1 MVPFC
6 LPTKT
11 VTRKGAVMGRI
22 VQIKKN
28 GKVKK
33 AEGAAIKT
41 LREYGALNI
50 DAKVEAIQQMIP
62 LALMHAL
69 EEIENDVR
77 QLAGERYGRS
87 GRPGYDR
94 WGSQMGSICIHD
106 QRIPIRYPRVRDT
119 IKKKEVPI
127 PSYGQLH
134 QPADAVDERILKR
147 VLYGISCKNYRECAE
162 LIPQAF
168 SLSASTVSRKY
179 IRATIEK
186 LQELQERSLEGYDF
200 VALVM
205 DGKAFGDDE
214 LIIALGVTMGGE
226 KIPLGFVQSGAEN
239 ARVTKDLLNNLIS
252 RGLKYDKGL
261 LCILDGSKGFRKG
274 IQDAFG
280 AYGVIQRCQWHKRE
294 NVADYLRADLQPTFR
309 DKLRRAYAKE
319 GHGEA
324 KAALQTI
331 KKELK
336 LINESAVTSLEEGFE
351 ETLTLHRLGV
361 HKELRKSLSTT
372 NMIESVNSLIGQ
384 RTDKVDRWRNSSQKQ
399 RWVATALLD
408 IEPRLN
414 RISGYRHLTAL
425 RDSLLREVHRTSGV
439 GNVNEASAA

>member
-1 MVPFC
+1 
-6 LPTKT
+6 
-11 VTRKGAVMGRI
+11 MGRI

-41 LREYGALNI
+41 LQEYGALNI

-69 EEIENDVR
+69 ETIENDVHR
-77 QLAGERYGRS
+77 LAGERYGRT
-87 GRPGYDR
+87 GLPGHDR

-106 QRIPIRYPRVRDT
+106 QRIPISYTRVRDT
-119 IKKKEVPI
+119 IKKKEVPN
-127 PSYGQLH
+127 PSYTQLH
-134 QPADAVDERILKR
+134 QPAAAVDERILKR
-147 VLYGISCKNYRECAE
+147 ILYGISCKNYRECAE

-179 IRATIEK
+179 IRATLEK
-186 LQELQERSLEGYDF
+186 LRELQERSLEGYDF

-214 LIIALGVTMGGE
+214 LIIALGVTIGGE

-239 ARVTKDLLNNLIS
+239 ARVTKDFLNDLIG

-261 LCILDGSKGFRKG
+261 LCIIDGSKGFRKG

-280 AYGVIQRCQWHKRE
+280 AHGVIQRCQWHKRE
-294 NVADYLRADLQPTFR
+294 NVVDYLRNDLQPTFR

-319 GHGEA
+319 GYGEA
-324 KAALQTI
+324 KASFQTI

-351 ETLTLHRLGV
+351 ETLTLHRLSV

-408 IEPRLN
+408 IEQRLN
-414 RISGYRHLTAL
+414 RISGYRYLTAL
-425 RDSLLREVHRTSGV
+425 RDALLREVHRTSGQ
-439 GNVNEASAA
+439 GSGKEAVVA

>member
-1 MVPFC
+1 
-6 LPTKT
+6 
-11 VTRKGAVMGRI
+11 MGRI

-41 LREYGALNI
+41 LQEYGALGI

-69 EEIENDVR
+69 DMIENDVR
-77 QLAGERYGRS
+77 QLAGDRYGRT
-87 GRPGYDR
+87 GLPGYDR
-94 WGSQMGSICIHD
+94 WGSQKGSICLHD
-106 QRIPIRYPRVRDT
+106 QRIPIRYPRVRNT
-119 IKKKEVPI
+119 IKRKEAPI
-127 PSYGQLH
+127 PSYTQLH
-134 QPADAVDERILKR
+134 QPAAAVDDRLMKR

-179 IRATIEK
+179 IRATREK
-186 LQELQERSLEGYDF
+186 LQALQERSLEGYDF
-200 VALVM
+200 VALLI

-214 LIIALGVTMGGE
+214 LIIALGVTISGE

-239 ARVTKDLLNNLIS
+239 ARVTKDFLNGLIE

-261 LCILDGSKGFRKG
+261 LCIIDGAKGFRKAV
-274 IQDAFG
+274 DDVFG
-280 AYGVIQRCQWHKRE
+280 AHGVIQRCQWHKRE
-294 NVADYLRADLQPTFR
+294 NVVDYLRKDLQPAFQ

-319 GHGEA
+319 GYGEA
-324 KAALQTI
+324 KSALQTL

-336 LINESAVTSLEEGFE
+336 LMNESAVTSLEEGFE
-351 ETLTLHRLGV
+351 DTLTIHRLGV
-361 HKELRKSLSTT
+361 AKELRKSLTTT
-372 NMIESVNSLIGQ
+372 NMIESVNALIGQ
-384 RTDKVDRWRNSSQKQ
+384 RTDKVDRWRNSNQKQ

-414 RISGYRHLTAL
+414 RVSGYRHLPAL
-425 RDSLLREVHRTSGV
+425 RAALISEVRRASGQDSKK
-439 GNVNEASAA
+439 EAAVA

>member
-1 MVPFC
+1 
-6 LPTKT
+6 
-11 VTRKGAVMGRI
+11 MGRI

-33 AEGAAIKT
+33 AEGAAVKT
-41 LREYGALNI
+41 LREYGALSI
-50 DAKVEAIQQMIP
+50 DAKVEAIQQMVP

-69 EEIENDVR
+69 DMIENDVR
-77 QLAGERYGRS
+77 RLAGDRYGRN
-87 GRPGYDR
+87 GIAGYDR
-94 WGSQMGSICIHD
+94 WGRQDGSICLHD
-106 QRIPIRYPRVRDT
+106 QRIPIQYTRVRNT
-119 IKKKEVPI
+119 KKRKEAPN
-127 PSYGQLH
+127 PSYMQLH
-134 QPADAVDERILKR
+134 QPATAVDERLLKR
-147 VLYGISCKNYRECAE
+147 VLHGISCRNYRECAE

-179 IRATIEK
+179 IRATLEK
-186 LQELQERSLEGYDF
+186 LQELRDRSLEGYDF
-200 VALVM
+200 VALLI

-226 KIPLGFVQSGAEN
+226 KIPLGFVQSGVEN
-239 ARVTKDLLNNLIS
+239 ARVTKDFLNGLIG

-261 LCILDGSKGFRKG
+261 LCIIDGAKGFRKA
-274 IQDAFG
+274 IDDVFG
-280 AYGVIQRCQWHKRE
+280 AHGVIQRCQWHKRE
-294 NVADYLRADLQPTFR
+294 NVKDYLRKDLQPSFR

-319 GHGEA
+319 GYGEA
-324 KAALQTI
+324 KSALQTI
-331 KKELK
+331 KKELR
-336 LINESAVTSLEEGFE
+336 LMNESAVTSLEEGFE

-361 HKELRKSLSTT
+361 AKELRKSLSTT

-414 RISGYRHLTAL
+414 RISGYRQLPAL
-425 RDSLLREVHRTSGV
+425 RAALQREVQRASGQDRK
-439 GNVNEASAA
+439 EAAVA